1 MSQPQAP
8 TAVLAGGH
16 GPSGRL
22 QSASVLVHLPLTIFW
37 VSSVPQLVRVH
48 APQCVKLP
56 LLLVDWDG
64 GMVLVSHDFRLIGQ
78 VAKEI
83 WEVKNG
89 VHRWEGDIQSFKQHL
104 KKTHD
109 ALRD

>member
-8 TAVLAGGH
+8 TAVRPPPAACN
-16 GPSGRL
+16 PL
-22 QSASVLVHLPLTIFW
+22 QSLFTCLETILW
-37 VSSVPQLVRVH
+37 VSSVPQLVRVL

-56 LLLVDWDG
+56 LLLADWDG

>member
-1 MSQPQAP
+1 MPQVVR
-8 TAVLAGGH
+8 VLAAH
-16 GPSGRL
+16 HVER
-22 QSASVLVHLPLTIFW
+22 
-37 VSSVPQLVRVH
+37 
-48 APQCVKLP
+48 P
-56 LLLVDWDG
+56 LLLADWDG

-104 KKTHD
+104 RKTHD